1 MGQDSIVKVFNRIKL
16 NSVSNNVNLGGSYM
30 ESSDRLLLATNE
42 GLISSSDMTYT
53 SKDSNNSE
61 YKISSSNKRGRW
73 LQFKLEN
80 MTEDLD
86 SIGLIFRRKS
96 IK

>member
-1 MGQDSIVKVFNRIKL
+1 
-16 NSVSNNVNLGGSYM
+16 M

-42 GLISSSDMTYT
+42 GTIASSDISYT
-53 SKDSNNSE
+53 SKDSNHSE

-86 SIGLIFRRKS
+86 SVGIIFRK
-96 IK
+96 KAVK